1 MPGTTQAADWV
12 HLMGGSRAG
21 LVVVV
26 AMAGTIE
33 EALLARASSKPA
45 LDASRPALDARAS
58 QARHAAPA
66 APWAPLHPCED
77 APATRRTAPLSRPVD
92 PCLATQPS
100 RCAAAATPLIILVYR
115 HALTPRRSCSDGLP
129 IGSGTYMLSVN
140 RPDPYVMGHA
150 AAEMRRDGGAGETA
164 ARQGCSRGEAG
175 GVDGPAVR
183 RDPLRRGAP
192 HSAAGAPTGPPPG
205 RTAEVHRQLQPL
217 PGSPVSSPLL
227 SSASMATAIRTLS
240 RVPK

>member
-66 APWAPLHPCED
+66 APLGAPAPLRGRARHPPHSTLVPSCRSMPRN
-77 APATRRTAPLSRPVD
+77 AAFQVCSSR
-92 PCLATQPS
+92 
-100 RCAAAATPLIILVYR
+100 
-115 HALTPRRSCSDGLP
+115 
-129 IGSGTYMLSVN
+129 N
-140 RPDPYVMGHA
+140 
-150 AAEMRRDGGAGETA
+150 
-164 ARQGCSRGEAG
+164 
-175 GVDGPAVR
+175 
-183 RDPLRRGAP
+183 AP
-192 HSAAGAPTGPPPG
+192 H
-205 RTAEVHRQLQPL
+205 H
-217 PGSPVSSPLL
+217 
-227 SSASMATAIRTLS
+227 S
-240 RVPK
+240 RVQACFDASPELQ